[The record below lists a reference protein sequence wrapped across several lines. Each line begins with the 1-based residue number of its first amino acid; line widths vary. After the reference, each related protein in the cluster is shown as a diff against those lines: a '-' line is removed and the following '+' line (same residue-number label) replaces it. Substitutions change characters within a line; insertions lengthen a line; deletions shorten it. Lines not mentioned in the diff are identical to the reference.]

1 MTRKHNIII
10 VGNGLFGSIAA
21 AHASSEGHNVTIIAE
36 RRKYEASAAS
46 GCVLAPS
53 WMSSL
58 DKATVSDSMNLLT
71 DLYPVHDIEFQ
82 TNLLAKFKAKRIN
95 PEDVLLPPDINAR
108 VLSVGDGVVK
118 YEGGTLR
125 GTVLVAAGIWCGEL
139 LSGLPPIRGLYGA
152 SLRSPGQLAT
162 PLINVYAP
170 YRQAVGFNIDRKT
183 VWFGDG
189 TALIAKTWDKEERD
203 RVQATI
209 ARARSMGVPLKGNGS
224 LASAVVG
231 ARPYV
236 EGHKAGYF
244 QKVSPKTYVSTGG
257 AKNGTILAAAQALAF
272 VESLR

>member
-1 MTRKHNIII
+1 MARKHNIIV

-21 AHASSEGHNVTIIAE
+21 TYARAEGHNVTVVAE

-58 DKATVSDSMNLLT
+58 DKDTVADSMALLSY
-71 DLYPVHDIEFQ
+71 LYDVHDVEFQ
-82 TNLLAKFKAKRIN
+82 TNLLAKFKAKRVVPADILLK
-95 PEDVLLPPDINAR
+95 PDVAAR
-108 VLSVGDGVVK
+108 VTSVGDGVVK

-125 GTVLVAAGIWCGEL
+125 GDVLVAAGIWCGEL

-152 SLRSPGQLAT
+152 SLRISGQLAC
-162 PLINVYAP
+162 PQINVYAP
-170 YRQAVGFNIDRKT
+170 YRQAVGFNMDKKSI
-183 VWFGDG
+183 WFGDG
-189 TALIAKTWDKEERD
+189 TALIAKTWMAEEDTRKAKSFDRAKE
-203 RVQATI
+203 
-209 ARARSMGVPLKGNGS
+209 MFPG
-224 LASAVVG
+224 ASALGVRSTSG

-244 QKVSPKTYVSTGG
+244 QQVSPKTWVSTGG

-272 VESLR
+272 VQGLK